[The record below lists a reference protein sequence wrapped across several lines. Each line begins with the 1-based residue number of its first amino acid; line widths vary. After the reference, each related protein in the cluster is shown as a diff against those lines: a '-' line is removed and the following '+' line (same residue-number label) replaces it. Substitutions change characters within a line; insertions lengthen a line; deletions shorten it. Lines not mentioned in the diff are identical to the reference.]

1 MNLLFH
7 NISKNKTEHVNFM
20 RKNQENYYKKIE
32 DHIIKNVKILN
43 SDILKVNIFLKHQ
56 INPKLAKEIDQEFY
70 SYFN

>member
-20 RKNQENYYKKIE
+20 KKNQENYYKKIE
-32 DHIIKNVKILN
+32 NHIIKNVKILN

-56 INPKLAKEIDQEFY
+56 INPKSMKEIDQEFY

>member
-7 NISKNKTEHVNFM
+7 NISKNKTEHVNFT

-56 INPKLAKEIDQEFY
+56 INPKSMKEIDQEFY

>member
-32 DHIIKNVKILN
+32 NHIIKNVKILN

-56 INPKLAKEIDQEFY
+56 INPKSMKEIDQEFY